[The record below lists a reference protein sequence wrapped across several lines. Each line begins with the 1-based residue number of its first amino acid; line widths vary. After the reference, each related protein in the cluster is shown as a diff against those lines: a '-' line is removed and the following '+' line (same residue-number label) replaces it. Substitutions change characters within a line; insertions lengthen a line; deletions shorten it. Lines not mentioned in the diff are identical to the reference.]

1 MIGQTISHYRITDK
15 LGGGGMG
22 VVYKAEDTR
31 LHRFVALKFL
41 PQDICRD
48 PQALARFQRE
58 AQAASALNH
67 PNICTIHDIG
77 QQEGRAFIAMEY
89 LDGLTLKHVITGS
102 PLENEKLLL
111 LAIEIADALDAA
123 HSEGIVHRDIKPA
136 NIFVT
141 KRGHAKILDFGLAKL
156 APISSKIAQGA
167 GVRFEATAGS
177 SAEQLTGPGTALGT
191 VAYMSPEQAK
201 GKQLDVR
208 TDLFSFGAVLYE
220 MATGAMPF
228 RGDTSAIIFD
238 AILNRPPL
246 RPLRLNPDLPL
257 KLEEIISKALEKD
270 RDLRYQVAA
279 EMRADLKRLKRET
292 ESSQTPQPAST
303 SSAAAVSSPAPSAV
317 QQHGSS
323 AVVAVV
329 KQHKWGDTG
338 IAMAGLTVLAAAV
351 FGVYS
356 LLHRTG
362 GAHFQNFAIT
372 PGTNSGKAAL
382 TAISPDGRYVLT
394 VINNKGLQ
402 SLWLHNLPT
411 SSDTQVIPP
420 APASYKSLM
429 FSPDGNY
436 LYFIKAVD
444 ATDTNFDLFRAPV
457 LGGTPQTIVRGIN
470 SDIAFSPDGRRIAF
484 ARRNDPEPGK
494 YRLMTCNL
502 NGGDE
507 RVLQIAAPASDV
519 PAFVAWSPKDDKLAY
534 RLFKPDQALGG
545 IALFDIQTSKVNRFA
560 SFDDKLTKDFKW
572 LPDGRGVLALYSR
585 KGPDYYQRSQIGF
598 VAEGADQLQP
608 ITRDTNSYATLTL
621 SADGKTLATVQTKST
636 QNLYVLPAAG
646 SQSPTANPVLPQ
658 GQNVYGFDWSA
669 DGNPVFSD
677 YIRVLR
683 IGTER
688 SIPTQLL
695 GDSTAAIVEL
705 AGCVSRYMVFS
716 WAFHGG
722 TNSANVWRTNVDG
735 TNPVKLTDGKDDRA
749 PVCSADGKWVYY
761 WDLSLQQVWRVPTA
775 GSGKPEM
782 FPGSAVPRTFPTG
795 TGLSPSPEGKVLAY
809 VLATMPTPEDP
820 YPQYKIALL
829 ESSSTPSPPHLIDAD
844 ERISSG
850 GLNFTPDGKAV
861 AYPIRENGVD
871 NIWVQPL
878 DGSQGRQITYFDSE
892 QILNFRWSAEGRS
905 LCILRGHTDSDVVLI
920 RESSQ

>member
-41 PQDICRD
+41 PQDVCRD

-303 SSAAAVSSPAPSAV
+303 SSAAAVSSPAPSAA

-323 AVVAVV
+323 AVVAAV
-329 KQHKWGDTG
+329 KQHKWGATG

-356 LLHRTG
+356 LLHRTSG
-362 GAHFQNFAIT
+362 SHFQNFAIT
-372 PGTNSGKAAL
+372 QVTNSGKAAL

-457 LGGTPQTIVRGIN
+457 LGGTPQTIVRGIY

-484 ARRNDPEPGK
+484 ARTNDPEPGK
-494 YRLMTCNL
+494 YRLMTSNL

-507 RVLQIAAPASDV
+507 QVLNVVAPASDA
-519 PAFVAWSPKDDKLAY
+519 PAFVAWPPRDGQLAY
-534 RLFKPDQALGG
+534 RLFRPDKALGG
-545 IALFDIQTSKVNRFA
+545 IALFDIESKKIGRFA
-560 SFDDKLTKDFKW
+560 TFDDKLTKDFKW
-572 LPDGRGVLALYSR
+572 LPDGRGVLSLYSR

-636 QNLYVLPAAG
+636 QNLYVLPATG

-669 DGNPVFSD
+669 DGNLVFSD

-705 AGCVSRYMVFS
+705 AGCGSRYMVFS

-761 WDLSLQQVWRVPTA
+761 WDLSLQQVWRVPPA

-795 TGLSPSPEGKVLAY
+795 TGLSPSPDGKVLAY